1 MGQTFYFK
9 INLNKFGEIKV
20 QAERERKTF
29 RNAVIAFLLGFILL
43 TVGLIIINGKLAEK
57 VDSRRKFL
65 AATEE
70 KLKSFQTGADYL
82 SSNDL
87 DKLSETF
94 NNRIFWA
101 KKMVAL
107 GNEITDKL
115 AVSKLSFNNGILTL
129 NGITPVDSNV
139 KELDLINEFI
149 NRLKANPE
157 ISNDFPQIKSGQ
169 ISKQITK
176 DTAILEFVIECYSK
190 ETQKK
195 ENIAQ

>member
-1 MGQTFYFK
+1 MGQTFFFR

-29 RNAVIAFLLGFILL
+29 RNAVIAFAIGFLVLVVLMI
-43 TVGLIIINGKLAEK
+43 TVNSNLSKK
-57 VDSRRKFL
+57 VESRKKFL
-65 AATEE
+65 NQTEAQ
-70 KLKSFQTGADYL
+70 LKTFETGSEFL
-82 SSNDL
+82 SNADL
-87 DKLSETF
+87 DRLSDTF

-115 AVSKLSFNNGILTL
+115 AVSKLSFSNGILTL
-129 NGITPVDSNV
+129 NGITPINSGV

-176 DTAILEFVIECYSK
+176 DTAIMEFVIECYSR

-195 ENIAQ
+195 EVEK

>member
-1 MGQTFYFK
+1 MGQPFFFR

-20 QAERERKTF
+20 QAEKEKKTF
-29 RNAVIAFLLGFILL
+29 RTAVIAYGVGFIILVVLL
-43 TVGLIIINGKLAEK
+43 SMINANLKTK
-57 VDSRRKFL
+57 VESRKKFL
-65 AATEE
+65 KETESQIKTFE
-70 KLKSFQTGADYL
+70 TDNEYL
-82 SSNDL
+82 STADL
-87 DKLSETF
+87 DKLAETF

-115 AVSKLSFNNGILTL
+115 AVSKFSFNNGILTL
-129 NGITPVDSNV
+129 NGITPIDSNV

-169 ISKQITK
+169 ISKQIAK
-176 DTAILEFVIECYSK
+176 DTAILEFVIECYSR

-195 ENIAQ
+195 ETQQ

>member
-1 MGQTFYFK
+1 MGQTFFFR

-20 QAERERKTF
+20 QAEREKKTF
-29 RNAVIAFLLGFILL
+29 RNAIIAYTLGFVVLVVL
-43 TVGLIIINGKLAEK
+43 MVSVNSNLSKK
-57 VDSRRKFL
+57 VENRRQFL
-65 AATEE
+65 KQTEDQ
-70 KLKSFQTGADYL
+70 LKSFETGSDYL
-82 SSNDL
+82 SNADL

-115 AVSKLSFNNGILTL
+115 AVSKLTFNNGILTL
-129 NGITPVDSNV
+129 NGITPINSGV

-169 ISKQITK
+169 INKQITK
-176 DTAILEFVIECYSK
+176 DTAILEFVIECYSR

-195 ENIAQ
+195 EAAK